1 MCGLDPLFVPPKW
14 KQERS
19 VCFFS
24 SPEPIIII
32 DISVGAYPARYR
44 QSWRSRW
51 FEQVQ
56 EKRNEWDVGRLI
68 ASPSN
73 GDPLFFF
80 TTPGQPSYG
89 YLPQVVKLR
98 AEIPPSFDGLLPPP
112 SPTFLTAAGRL
123 CNQQHGRCRSS
134 IKATCRSGGCLTCRF
149 ASQQTTLDA
158 LGSVRNQKLL

>member
-1 MCGLDPLFVPPKW
+1 MTHFLSLPNENRSVLFVFFRHLSRLLLLTF
-14 KQERS
+14 QSERIQRATVRVEGRDDLLNKS
-19 VCFFS
+19 KKS
-24 SPEPIIII
+24 EM
-32 DISVGAYPARYR
+32 
-44 QSWRSRW
+44 
-51 FEQVQ
+51 
-56 EKRNEWDVGRLI
+56 NEMLDVLLRRHLT
-68 ASPSN
+68 ATRF
-73 GDPLFFF
+73 FFF